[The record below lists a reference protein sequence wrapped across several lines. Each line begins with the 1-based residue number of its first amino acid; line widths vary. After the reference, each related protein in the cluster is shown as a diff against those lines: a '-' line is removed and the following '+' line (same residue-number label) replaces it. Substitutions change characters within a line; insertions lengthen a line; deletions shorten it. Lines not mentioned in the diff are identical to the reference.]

1 MTQLTLD
8 ASALLI
14 LPKLTE
20 SVELLDESG
29 KTLGQFHPAKPQERK
44 TRSPFSREE
53 LERRR
58 TQQSG
63 PPSPHTREELE
74 QLRLQPKGRPL
85 ADILRDLGAS

>member
-29 KTLGQFHPAKPQERK
+29 KTLGQFHPTPSREAR
-44 TRSPFSREE
+44 RSPFSREE
-53 LERRR
+53 IERRR

-63 PPSPHTREELE
+63 SPSPHTREELE
-74 QLRLQPKGRPL
+74 QLRLQRTGRPL
-85 ADILRDLGAS
+85 ADIRRDLGAS